1 MDRMFYLEW
10 GFLDGDSDHFERCQA
25 GACRLDLETVY
36 RACGRGSGSILF
48 LRARIGGILA

>member
-1 MDRMFYLEW
+1 M

-48 LRARIGGILA
+48 LRARMVEFWHDTPDVAI